1 MILETPARI
10 EPCGI
15 EETIPV
21 ALTDLVLDIRS
32 AAEALGRRLHPD
44 SAAELRAMTRIMNAY
59 YSNLIEGHNTRP
71 RDIEAALA
79 GRLDTVEN
87 RPLAEE
93 AVAHVRVQAWI
104 DETHAQGEL
113 PEPTSVAFI
122 RDLHR
127 RFYEAMPGELRVT
140 THDGLRKEII
150 PGAFRGEGEEVAVGR
165 HVPPSAH
172 RVPAFMDHFVLRYR
186 GLTRGA
192 TGRILSIPAAHH
204 RLNYIHPFLDGNG
217 RVSRLMSHAMCQ
229 TAGIGGHGLWS
240 ISRGLARG
248 LADPAEYKERMDAAD
263 QPRRGDRDGRGNLS
277 LGALTSFTGWFLT
290 VMLDQIRF
298 TEAMFDLGTLRDRY
312 TRLITDLYPG
322 KDRLPQLI
330 AHVLRHGELARGDAR
345 FVTGVSERTS
355 SGDVGVLIGGGFLKS
370 ATPKGPVRIAFP
382 LDYRERLF
390 PNLFT
395 DAAPVMPVPVVPA
408 PLAPPELRSDQ
419 DCGAAASADRS

>member
-1 MILETPARI
+1 MTLETPARI

-21 ALTDLVLDIRS
+21 ELTDLVLEIRS
-32 AAEALGRRLHPD
+32 SAEALGRRLHPD

-79 GRLDTVEN
+79 GRLDEVES

-93 AVAHVRVQAWI
+93 AAAHVRVQEWI
-104 DETHAQGEL
+104 DHTHARGEL

-127 RFYEAMPGELRVT
+127 RFYEAMPEELRFT
-140 THDGLRKEII
+140 EHDGHRKEIV
-150 PGAFRGEGEEVAVGR
+150 PGAFRAEGEEVVVGR
-165 HVPPSAH
+165 HLPPSAH
-172 RVPAFMDHFVLRYR
+172 GVPAFTDHFATRYR
-186 GLTRGA
+186 GLTRGP
-192 TGRILSIPAAHH
+192 TSRILSIPAAHH

-229 TAGIGGHGLWS
+229 AAGIGGHGLWS

-277 LGALTSFTGWFLT
+277 LATLTSFTGWFLT

-298 TEAMFDLGTLRDRY
+298 TEAMFDLSTLRDRY
-312 TRLITDLYPG
+312 TRLITDLHPG

-330 AHVLRHGELARGDAR
+330 THALRHGEMTRGDSR
-345 FVTGVSERTS
+345 FVTGASERTTRDDL
-355 SGDVGVLIGGGFLKS
+355 GELVAGGFLKS

-395 DAAPVMPVPVVPA
+395 DAKPVVPA
-408 PLAPPELRSDQ
+408 PPVPPVL
-419 DCGAAASADRS
+419 

>member
-1 MILETPARI
+1 MTLETPARI

-15 EETIPV
+15 EEQIPV

-32 AAEALGRRLHPD
+32 AAEGMARRLHPD

-79 GRLDTVEN
+79 GRMAEVEN

-93 AVAHVRVQAWI
+93 AAAHVRVQAWI
-104 DETHAQGEL
+104 DEQHAAGTL

-122 RDLHR
+122 RDIHR
-127 RFYEAMPGELRVT
+127 RFYEAMPEEYRFAE
-140 THDGLRKEII
+140 HDGTRMEII
-150 PGAFRGEGEEVAVGR
+150 PGELRAEGQEVSVGR
-165 HVPPSAH
+165 HQPPSAH
-172 RVPAFMDHFVLRYR
+172 RLPAFLDHFASRYH

-217 RVSRLMSHAMCQ
+217 RVSRLMSHGMCQ
-229 TAGIGGHGLWS
+229 AAGIGGHGLWS

-248 LADPAEYKERMDAAD
+248 LKDPAEYKEQMDGADRPRM
-263 QPRRGDRDGRGNLS
+263 GERDGRGNLS
-277 LGALTSFTGWFLT
+277 LKALTSFSAWFLT
-290 VMLDQIRF
+290 VMLDQLRF
-298 TEAMFDLGTLRDRY
+298 TDAMFDLDALSRRYSVLLR
-312 TRLITDLYPG
+312 DLYPDR
-322 KDRLPQLI
+322 DRLPRLLV
-330 AHVLRHGELARGDAR
+330 HCLTHGEMPRGEARM
-345 FVTGVSERTS
+345 VLGVSERS
-355 SGDVGVLIGGGFLKS
+355 ARDDLKVLTEAGFLKS
-370 ATPKGPVRIAFP
+370 ATAKSPVRVGFP

-395 DAAPVMPVPVVPA
+395 DAEPHVPA
-408 PLAPPELRSDQ
+408 PPPIPSV
-419 DCGAAASADRS
+419 

>member
-1 MILETPARI
+1 MSLETPARI

-21 ALTDLVLDIRS
+21 ELTDLVLEIRS
-32 AAEALGRRLHPD
+32 SAEALGRRLHPD
-44 SAAELRAMTRIMNAY
+44 SAAELRTMTRIMNAF

-79 GRLDTVEN
+79 GRLDAVED

-93 AVAHVRVQAWI
+93 AAAHVRVQIWI
-104 DETHAQGEL
+104 DETYARGRL
-113 PEPTSVAFI
+113 PEPTSAAFL

-127 RFYEAMPGELRVT
+127 RFYEAMPEELCFT
-140 THDGLRKEII
+140 EHDGQRKKII
-150 PGAFRGEGEEVAVGR
+150 PGAYRGEGEEVAVGR
-165 HVPPSAH
+165 HLPPSAH
-172 RVPAFMDHFVLRYR
+172 RVPAFIEYFAMRYR
-186 GLTRGA
+186 NLTTGA

-229 TAGIGGHGLWS
+229 IAGIGGHGLWS

-263 QPRRGDRDGRGNLS
+263 QPRQGDYDGRGNLS
-277 LGALTSFTGWFLT
+277 LSALTSFTGWFLT

-312 TRLITDLYPG
+312 TRLIADLYPG
-322 KDRLPQLI
+322 KDRLPQLV
-330 AHVLRHGELARGDAR
+330 AHVLRHGEMGRGEAR
-345 FVTGVSERTS
+345 FVTGASERTTRDDL
-355 SGDVGVLIGGGFLKS
+355 GELIGGGFLKS
-370 ATPKGPVRIAFP
+370 ATSKGPVRIAFP

-395 DAAPVMPVPVVPA
+395 DAEPVMPAPPA
-408 PLAPPELRSDQ
+408 PPRA
-419 DCGAAASADRS
+419 